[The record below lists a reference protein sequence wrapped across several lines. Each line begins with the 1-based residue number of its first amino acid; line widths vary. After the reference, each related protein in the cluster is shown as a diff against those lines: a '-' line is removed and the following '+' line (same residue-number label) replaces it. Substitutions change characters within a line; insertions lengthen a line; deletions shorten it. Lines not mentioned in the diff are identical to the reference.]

1 MVGLRNRS
9 GTGHLILFYKSQYGF
24 RKSHST
30 ESACLELVNK
40 LTEQLENNET
50 PFCIFIDLSK
60 AFDTL
65 DHNILLNKLKYYG
78 LDDISLSWFKSY
90 LTERKQYVEIEGYRS
105 EMQTINTGVPQG
117 STLGPLLFIIYMNDL
132 NTVSDIFNIILF
144 ADDTSLNSTLS
155 IFTNQR
161 INELSEKINLEL
173 DKINEWMRSNKLSL
187 NISKTKYMVFR
198 YSQRA
203 LNSLPKLKLKIDNT
217 DIEKVQTFDFLGI
230 RITETLTWKD
240 HISNIGTKISKTIG
254 VMSRIKHHV
263 SSSILLKI
271 YNSLILSR
279 LHYGILCWG
288 YDCHN
293 LFKLQKKAIRTIC
306 KTKYNSHTDPLFKQ
320 LKLLKIEDIFKVQ
333 CLKFYFKY
341 ENKKV
346 PIYFLES
353 FIFHRTQHN
362 YETRHREIFQRNTL
376 NRQTSK
382 KNLKNHLPKL
392 LNDVP
397 TNLISKIYTHSLDNF
412 KYRLKQFYIDKY
424 SLECQ
429 KVRCYVCSR

>member
-1 MVGLRNRS
+1 
-9 GTGHLILFYKSQYGF
+9 
-24 RKSHST
+24 
-30 ESACLELVNK
+30 
-40 LTEQLENNET
+40 
-50 PFCIFIDLSK
+50 
-60 AFDTL
+60 
-65 DHNILLNKLKYYG
+65 
-78 LDDISLSWFKSY
+78 
-90 LTERKQYVEIEGYRS
+90 
-105 EMQTINTGVPQG
+105 
-117 STLGPLLFIIYMNDL
+117 
-132 NTVSDIFNIILF
+132 
-144 ADDTSLNSTLS
+144 
-155 IFTNQR
+155 
-161 INELSEKINLEL
+161 
-173 DKINEWMRSNKLSL
+173 
-187 NISKTKYMVFR
+187 
-198 YSQRA
+198 
-203 LNSLPKLKLKIDNT
+203 
-217 DIEKVQTFDFLGI
+217 
-230 RITETLTWKD
+230 
-240 HISNIGTKISKTIG
+240 
-254 VMSRIKHHV
+254 MSRIKHHV

-353 FIFHRTQHN
+353 FTFHRTQHN
-362 YETRHREIFQRNTL
+362 YETRHREIFQRNPL

-397 TNLISKIYTHSLDNF
+397 ANLISKIYTHSLDNF